1 MFSTPSSAVPVAP
14 AIPAGGGVPRGRGR
28 GLQCEA
34 EAGAKQEALEL
45 MEQLRGEMMR
55 TLEILH
61 AVQALFEVKP
71 EVSRAEFRRF
81 VRSALKRLPELQA
94 LEWIPCVSGEQR
106 AAFEAAAAADG
117 LVGFHFTE
125 IAQDGR
131 LRLAGQRPEYLP
143 VFYVEPVTENF
154 PVLGL
159 DLLADARRREALER
173 AARTGLPTATS
184 PLKLAQVND
193 HGLGFLVVMAVRDP
207 ADERLLGFCLA
218 AFRVERL
225 VQKIFAPLVGRG
237 VRMEIRDANE
247 GGALLYSAGSGEV
260 ANDAWSYDQDLP
272 LVGRVWC
279 FRFLPTVDFHS
290 ADPDWLRRA
299 AESLQRTNEILEER
313 VRERTHQLGDL
324 NTALQVEIEE
334 RKRAEAF
341 AAAAN
346 RAKSLFLAEMSH
358 EIRTPLNAILGY
370 TQFLQRDPRLA
381 DTQLEAVR
389 AITEGGNHLLCLVDG
404 VLDLTKIESGHMEL
418 HPVDFDLTVLVNG
431 LAAMFGPRCQQKGL
445 RLRVESL
452 GPTSVWV
459 RGDERKLR
467 QVVVNLLGNAVK
479 FTERGE
485 IRLRVVPVGAT
496 GTYRFEVIDT
506 GPGIPQEAQ
515 RAIFE
520 PFRQEEGGRRAGGTG
535 LGLSLARR
543 LVELMGG
550 SLEVNSRPG
559 WGSNFFFALALPP
572 AGQAEA
578 AANAPRRLPPRLA
591 PGVVVRALVVDDV
604 PVNRELLAE
613 VLGTLGCDV
622 RAVAGGAE
630 AINTLRAQPADIVFM
645 DVRMPG
651 IDGIETARILRRAD
665 GKRARLVRYATGAFA
680 HDRAEAAAAGF
691 DDHLPKPFRFEQVA
705 DCLRALPGIA
715 WAVPAAAS
723 PAPNTS
729 AAAGPATAG
738 EQPAPLDASL
748 AEALRAAADIGDF
761 SELRRL
767 IEQVSQP
774 LQSRLRL
781 AVERFDTTA
790 LLVALDAP
798 FVP

>member
-1 MFSTPSSAVPVAP
+1 MIPPSSSAFPLATAIAVGAAPVRATE
-14 AIPAGGGVPRGRGR
+14 RR
-28 GLQCEA
+28 LQSEA
-34 EAGAKQEALEL
+34 EAGAKQEALER
-45 MEQLRGEMMR
+45 MEQLRGAMMR

-71 EVSRAEFRRF
+71 EVGRAEFRRF

-94 LEWIPCVSGEQR
+94 LEWIPCVSAGQR
-106 AAFEAAAAADG
+106 ADFEAAAAADG
-117 LVGFHFTE
+117 LAGFHFTE
-125 IAQDGR
+125 IAPDGQ
-131 LRLAGQRPEYLP
+131 LLMAGRRDEYLP

-184 PLKLAQVND
+184 PLKLAQVRD
-193 HGLGFLVVMAVRDP
+193 RGLGFLVVMAVRDP
-207 ADERLLGFCLA
+207 VDERLLGFCLA

-225 VQKIFAPLVGRG
+225 VEEIFAPLVGRG
-237 VRMEIRDANE
+237 VRMEIRDASEEE
-247 GGALLYSAGSGEV
+247 GDLLYSAGDGEI
-260 ANDAWSYDQDLP
+260 APDGWTYDQDLP
-272 LVGRVWC
+272 LVGRVWR
-279 FRFLPTVDFHS
+279 FRFCPTADFHT

-313 VRERTHQLGDL
+313 VQERTGQLAEL
-324 NTALQVEIEE
+324 NAALQVEIEE

-370 TQFLQRDPRLA
+370 TQLLQRDPRLA
-381 DTQLEAVR
+381 DSQLEAVR

-418 HPVDFDLTVLVNG
+418 NPVDFDLTVLVNG

-452 GPTSVWV
+452 GPTSAWV

-506 GPGIPQEAQ
+506 GPGIPQSAQ
-515 RAIFE
+515 RAVFE
-520 PFRQEEGGRRAGGTG
+520 PFCQEEGGRRAGGTG

-559 WGSNFFFALALPP
+559 WGSNFFFALSLPP
-572 AGQAEA
+572 AGQAEPGA
-578 AANAPRRLPPRLA
+578 ASTRRPPRRLA
-591 PGVVVRALVVDDV
+591 PGVNVRALVVDDV

-613 VLGTLGCDV
+613 VLGSLGCEV
-622 RAVAGGAE
+622 RAVPGGGE
-630 AINTLRAQPADIVFM
+630 AINALREAPADIVFM
-645 DVRMPG
+645 DVRMSG
-651 IDGIETARILRRAD
+651 LDGIETARVLRRAE
-665 GKRARLVRYATGAFA
+665 GTRPRLVRYATGAFA

-705 DCLRALPGIA
+705 DCLRALPGVA
-715 WAVPAAAS
+715 WEPTATSVP
-723 PAPNTS
+723 PAP
-729 AAAGPATAG
+729 APGGTAR
-738 EQPAPLDASL
+738 PFPLASTTV
-748 AEALRAAADIGDF
+748 EALRAAAEIGDF
-761 SELRRL
+761 SDLRRL
-767 IEQVSQP
+767 IDQVPAP
-774 LQSRLRL
+774 LQARLRL

-790 LLVALDAP
+790 LLVALDTLDTP
-798 FVP
+798 